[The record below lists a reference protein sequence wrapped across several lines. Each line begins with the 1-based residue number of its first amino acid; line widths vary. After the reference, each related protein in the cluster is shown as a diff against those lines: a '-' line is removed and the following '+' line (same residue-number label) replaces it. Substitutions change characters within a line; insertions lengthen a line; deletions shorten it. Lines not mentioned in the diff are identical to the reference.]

1 MKNIS
6 FSRRFLTTCVVIC
19 VLFGLVSCSSD
30 EGEKPSLTTDGVVLI
45 TNSHANVPRPD
56 LSKGVSQLL
65 GDALDQGLPVFVVS
79 ADGTPEVADLGDLK
93 VDTVNPDVQRE
104 SRKRV
109 MNRIK
114 AGITVLP
121 NADGAASYDAFT
133 VAIKQANSE
142 GMRRPTFVCIEC
154 GLDTQGP
161 LNMTREEIL
170 NSDAE
175 SIAASLKETGQLV
188 TFGDRFEQADV
199 ILQSVG
205 ATAAPQ
211 QPFSPRGISRLTDI
225 WKGVLTAGGATVT
238 VDEHQPSS
246 REPIETDHTVP
257 TITPPADPTV
267 SPIKPCS
274 PEAISFDGA
283 SGARF
288 QPELSEWVDADE
300 AREALRPVAEWLRAD
315 TTRTAVVSGTT
326 ADIRSGD
333 PEEGKT
339 LSLARARVASDL
351 LIELGV
357 APGQITD
364 VRGLGPHYSGRIE
377 DREAD
382 GTPIPSLMTKN
393 RKIIVELASHC

>member
-56 LSKGVSQLL
+56 LSKGVSRLL

-104 SRKRV
+104 SRKQV

-161 LNMTREEIL
+161 INMTREEIL
-170 NSDAE
+170 TSDAE

-288 QPELSEWVDADE
+288 RPELSEWVDAAE

-315 TTRTAVVSGTT
+315 ATRTAVVSGTT

-351 LIELGV
+351 LVELGV

-364 VRGLGPHYSGRIE
+364 VRGL
-377 DREAD
+377 
-382 GTPIPSLMTKN
+382 
-393 RKIIVELASHC
+393 

>member
-1 MKNIS
+1 M
-6 FSRRFLTTCVVIC
+6 
-19 VLFGLVSCSSD
+19 
-30 EGEKPSLTTDGVVLI
+30 
-45 TNSHANVPRPD
+45 
-56 LSKGVSQLL
+56 SKGVSPLL

-104 SRKRV
+104 SRKQV
-109 MNRIK
+109 MNRIR

-121 NADGAASYDAFT
+121 NADGAASYDAFA
-133 VAIKQANSE
+133 VAIKQASSE

-161 LNMTREEIL
+161 LNMVREEIL
-170 NSDAE
+170 TSDAE

-246 REPIETDHTVP
+246 GEPIETDHTVP

-283 SGARF
+283 SGAKF
-288 QPELSEWVDADE
+288 QPELSEWVDAAE

-315 TTRTAVVSGTT
+315 ATRTAIISGTT

-339 LSLARARVASDL
+339 LSLARAKVASDL
-351 LIELGV
+351 LVELGV